1 MDAETEAAIG
11 ALRERLDQIDARLE
25 RGRKEFNRIRWLLE
39 GYQDEQAKH
48 NDRIWDVKK
57 ERNMLL
63 DGLHAELDALIAQ
76 VNLLTA
82 DLAALM
88 KRMNDD
94 AQRPKRTRKAA
105 RR

>member
-1 MDAETEAAIG
+1 
-11 ALRERLDQIDARLE
+11 
-25 RGRKEFNRIRWLLE
+25 
-39 GYQDEQAKH
+39 
-48 NDRIWDVKK
+48 
-57 ERNMLL
+57 MLL